1 MNLSEKILAMFAFQD
16 YMIRHLMTR
25 PYCPYF
31 TYISYLPH
39 TRVTWSH
46 RHRTLAFD
54 GRNTTFGFGTVQPG
68 TGHNHPGHNPP
79 RTESVRGELC
89 PGFRRASPFPSPY
102 VLADVITQSSTVIV
116 VLIIRY
122 DMIHA
127 YVTGTRN

>member
-1 MNLSEKILAMFAFQD
+1 
-16 YMIRHLMTR
+16 MIRHLMTR

-79 RTESVRGELC
+79 VRNLSGEN
-89 PGFRRASPFPSPY
+89 Y
-102 VLADVITQSSTVIV
+102 VLDSVEPVPSLRRT
-116 VLIIRY
+116 Y
-122 DMIHA
+122 
-127 YVTGTRN
+127 